1 MGKKVCFG
9 PSALLPNTAVDCDAD
24 VLRAVASDNVIH
36 VPENSPVASW
46 LRTLASV
53 RGWEV
58 EDIQSTRSWLS
69 NRYPRLAPVVAAL
82 VSDSETEVPDSL
94 WVWAEGKLGI
104 PHSSKPSAQH
114 AETVARWRLG
124 QSHSPEEAILLECA
138 LDEFADDASREI
150 YAIAARSSQDDI
162 VEHLVGIR
170 NPVLTSEF
178 LASEEPWTA
187 NAIEAW
193 TLRRLSEASA
203 QSLRGSLTSRAAFS
217 AKEEV
222 AKVYAV
228 AVDNGLQADPT
239 IVDLSRPLLDEKHL
253 RKLIEACPPAPP
265 SLVPDDFS
273 ELGRWFETSYLP
285 YRRWMHARQ
294 IPSDDIVAPI
304 WKDFAK
310 VYLAAIR
317 EGLGSGK
324 GPLAVHRVRAIDSES
339 ESVLLLILD
348 GPLPDDTSE
357 LVKRFRRNNSQWS
370 VVNSEWVLAAVPT
383 VTEVCRP
390 SMTAGVAAAHCE
402 DYGDAVTS
410 LAKAKAL
417 LDANARLV
425 VVKLLQPD
433 REYETLNVSDTT
445 LRRRAR
451 SQLEMIADELSDIC
465 DKSQIDRIILCA
477 DHGRC
482 MSRVEPII
490 DRVSEG
496 KVHRRAILQVPRTS
510 CDVPPGSIRLNGELY
525 GFDSQY
531 DAIVAQGATTFKG
544 APEVWYPHGGL
555 LPEEGF
561 VHWLE
566 LRRAPMPPEVSGHVK
581 LHGVEGQSG
590 QLHISVAN
598 HSKVALQLVHVSWS
612 TDNETIVID
621 TNSKFVPPATTLPVI
636 QEVPRL
642 LARVPEEVTL
652 ELRAPDGQVVS
663 VLVPVKVHVRRM
675 QSQNID
681 LLDDL

>member
-1 MGKKVCFG
+1 MGKKLRFG
-9 PSALLPNTAVDCDAD
+9 PAALLPNTAVACDAD
-24 VLRAVASDNVIH
+24 VFRAVASDDVIH
-36 VPENSPVASW
+36 VPEDSPLASW
-46 LRTLASV
+46 LRTLAYV
-53 RGWEV
+53 RGWEI
-58 EDIQSTRSWLS
+58 EEIQSTRSWLS
-69 NRYPRLAPVVAAL
+69 DRFPKLAPFVSAL
-82 VSDSETEVPDSL
+82 VSDSDTEVPASL
-94 WVWAEGKLGI
+94 FEWAEGKLGI
-104 PHSSKPSAQH
+104 PHSSKPSSQH
-114 AETVARWRLG
+114 AETVARWCLG
-124 QSHSPEEAILLECA
+124 QSHSLEEANLLEYA
-138 LDEFADDASREI
+138 LDEFADDASRDI

-170 NPVLTSEF
+170 NPVFTSEF
-178 LASEEPWTA
+178 LASEESGTA

-203 QSLRGSLTSRAAFS
+203 QALRGSLTSRASIS
-217 AKEEV
+217 AKAEV
-222 AKVYAV
+222 AKAYAL
-228 AVDNGLQADPT
+228 AVGNGLQADPT
-239 IVDLSRPLLDEKHL
+239 IVDLLRPLLDGQHL
-253 RKLIEACPPAPP
+253 TILVEACPPAPP
-265 SLVPDDFS
+265 SVVPDDFS

-304 WKDFAK
+304 WDAFAK

-324 GPLAVHRVRAIDSES
+324 GPLAMHRVRAIESES

-348 GPLPDDTSE
+348 GPLPDDTSV
-357 LVKRFRRNNSQWS
+357 LFKRFRSNNPQWS

-402 DYGDAVTS
+402 DDGDAVTS

-417 LDANARLV
+417 LDANASLV

-433 REYETLNVSDTT
+433 RAYETLNVSDTT
-445 LRRRAR
+445 LRRIAR
-451 SQLEMIADELSDIC
+451 GQLEMIADELSDIC
-465 DKSQIDRIILCA
+465 DASPVDRIILCA

-510 CDVPPGSIRLNGELY
+510 NDVPPGSIRLNGELY
-525 GFDSQY
+525 GFDSQC
-531 DAIVAQGATTFKG
+531 DAIVASGATTFKG
-544 APEVWYPHGGL
+544 TPEVWYPHGGL

-566 LRRAPMPPEVSGHVK
+566 LRKAPMTLVVSGHVE

-590 QLHISVAN
+590 QLHVSVAN
-598 HSKVALQLVHVSWS
+598 HSKVALQLIHVSWT

-621 TNSKFVPPATTLPVI
+621 ANSAFVPPATTLPVI
-636 QEVPRL
+636 QEIPRL
-642 LARVPEEVTL
+642 LDRVPEVVTL

-663 VLVPVKVHVRRM
+663 VPVPFTAHVRRM
-675 QSQNID
+675 QSQTID
-681 LLDDL
+681 LLGDL